1 MEIEKFV
8 NKKSQ
13 VLKTA
18 MYEGSR
24 RDRTL
29 AKVQSGSLD
38 VLICSYNTLAA
49 DWKKLRK
56 FKSSQSDNAKKKGK
70 FTFSLSTDGLDMEQK
85 SVDLKMKLYCEKEE
99 AFLKVV
105 AFKENSK
112 WVYEELYVLIPTI
125 NRRIQLLNTQKLWTK
140 LPT

>member
-1 MEIEKFV
+1 MANWAMEIEKFV

-18 MYEGSR
+18 MYEGPR

-56 FKSSQSDNAKKKGK
+56 FKSSQSANAKKNVGSINEVNDDEDMDCDD
-70 FTFSLSTDGLDMEQK
+70 TDMEI
-85 SVDLKMKLYCEKEE
+85 E
-99 AFLKVV
+99 
-105 AFKENSK
+105 
-112 WVYEELYVLIPTI
+112 
-125 NRRIQLLNTQKLWTK
+125 RH
-140 LPT
+140 